1 MPKSLAVR
9 GKFVFD
15 PEHGGGRRR
24 RDKHLPRHKI
34 FTDDTDQIGYNNNDL
49 KKRFEMNDLSGDEEE
64 NFQGN
69 PFAVAQPTDRSQA

>member
-1 MPKSLAVR
+1 
-9 GKFVFD
+9 
-15 PEHGGGRRR
+15 
-24 RDKHLPRHKI
+24 
-34 FTDDTDQIGYNNNDL
+34 L